1 MNLPPPN
8 GWVVYIGAD
17 GTDVIPDNNGYFW
30 WADNIYVQGRKD
42 ETWRAAVLRTKGIST
57 EIIELPEVV
66 NGAITLSWSPFGL
79 YAASSYNG
87 ITKVFR
93 VNQFAQ
99 FTANVPVAHLPTI
112 EQTDSIARQIAS
124 QALQEAQRAT
134 EKLKTIDRTLSML
147 ASSISSLS
155 TSMRDVA
162 WSLIHERLG
171 QLIESFARNDRS
183 DKLNARWQD
192 VLFQKTKDW
201 IYIWMK
207 ENKKL

>member
-1 MNLPPPN
+1 M
-8 GWVVYIGAD
+8 
-17 GTDVIPDNNGYFW
+17 
-30 WADNIYVQGRKD
+30 
-42 ETWRAAVLRTKGIST
+42 
-57 EIIELPEVV
+57 
-66 NGAITLSWSPFGL
+66 
-79 YAASSYNG
+79 
-87 ITKVFR
+87 
-93 VNQFAQ
+93 NQFAQ

-201 IYIWMK
+201 IYIWMR